1 VGGARRPGGIQGLR
15 ELAESYPDELV
26 WELHKLGI
34 DVGDI
39 GDDGEHLDEELPE
52 EMREAALRRHAKAVD
67 HVKVDRLLRVATR
80 DPSSVL
86 YAAQHGWDFPVTRE
100 WIATADLFDAV
111 NQLIQVTAQSKR
123 KPKSYPR
130 PWPDSNTARLG
141 KTNLSPADAR
151 EVLRKNKE
159 GLLHAH

>member
-1 VGGARRPGGIQGLR
+1 MGGARRPGGIQGLR

-26 WELHKLGI
+26 WELHKLGL
-34 DVGDI
+34 DVDDI
-39 GDDGEHLDEELPE
+39 GDDEDSTAEQI
-52 EMREAALRRHAKAVD
+52 AKAVD

-100 WIATADLFDAV
+100 WIATADLYDAV

-123 KPKSYPR
+123 KPKPYPR